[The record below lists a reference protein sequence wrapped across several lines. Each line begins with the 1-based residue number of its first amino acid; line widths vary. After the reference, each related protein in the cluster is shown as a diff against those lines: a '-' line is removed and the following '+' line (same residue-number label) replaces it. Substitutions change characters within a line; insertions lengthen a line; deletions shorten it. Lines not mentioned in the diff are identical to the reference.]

1 MSARKGGRVRGAG
14 LPCALLLGLVVTLTL
29 AAAAVAVLAASTSP
43 EARGASSRTPDELA
57 APGPYIPPLSPDPF
71 KPGVAVSSG
80 EDESDPYLLVA
91 DGRYFLYTSGV
102 PGLLNVPV
110 ATSTDFESWSPVQD
124 ALPALPAWATP
135 GYTWAPD
142 VHRFGSTWELYFTAM
157 LRGWSPPTECIG
169 SASGTSPLGPFV
181 ARATPL
187 ICQLGLGGSIDPR
200 VFTDSSGAHWMLWK
214 SEQNI
219 GGASTPTMLWSQPL
233 SADGLTLTGRPSL
246 LMEPDEG
253 WQGTI
258 VEAPQMVEVDGAY
271 WVFYSGNWFNQ
282 PAYAIGAAR
291 CAGPSGPCADTSTLP
306 LLGSNAQGLGPG
318 EESVFEDASGLW
330 LLYSPWHSLA
340 PKPDFPPR
348 PVFIARIGLLPTGP
362 YLAVWEPPPSLGL
375 LDAETVWS
383 GTP

>member
-1 MSARKGGRVRGAG
+1 MSAGEGGRSRGAG
-14 LPCALLLGLVVTLTL
+14 LHGALLLGLVVTLTL
-29 AAAAVAVLAASTSP
+29 SAATGAALAASTSP
-43 EARGASSRTPDELA
+43 EAHGASSRTAHERT
-57 APGPYIPPLSPDPF
+57 APGPFTPPPSSDPF
-71 KPGVAVSSG
+71 TPGIPVSSG

-110 ATSTDFESWSPVQD
+110 ATSTDFESWSPVED
-124 ALPALPAWATP
+124 VLPALPAWAAP

-142 VHRFGSTWELYFTAM
+142 VHRLGSTWELYFTAM
-157 LRGWSPPTECIG
+157 LRGWSPAAECIG
-169 SASGTSPLGPFV
+169 SASGASPQGPFV

-214 SEQNI
+214 SDQNI
-219 GGASTPTMLWSQPL
+219 GGAATPTQLWSQPL

-246 LMEPDEG
+246 LMEPDEA

-258 VEAPQMVEVDGAY
+258 VEAPQMVEVDHAY

-282 PAYAIGAAR
+282 PGYAIGAAR
-291 CAGPSGPCADTSTLP
+291 CAGPAGPCADTSTLP

-318 EESVFEDASGLW
+318 EQSVFEDGSGLW
-330 LLYSPWHSLA
+330 LLYSPSRSLA

-362 YLAVWEPPPSLGL
+362 YLASWVPPPSLGL
-375 LDAETVWS
+375 LDGETVWS

>member
-258 VEAPQMVEVDGAY
+258 VEAPQMV
-271 WVFYSGNWFNQ
+271 
-282 PAYAIGAAR
+282 
-291 CAGPSGPCADTSTLP
+291 
-306 LLGSNAQGLGPG
+306 
-318 EESVFEDASGLW
+318 
-330 LLYSPWHSLA
+330 
-340 PKPDFPPR
+340 
-348 PVFIARIGLLPTGP
+348 
-362 YLAVWEPPPSLGL
+362 
-375 LDAETVWS
+375 
-383 GTP
+383 